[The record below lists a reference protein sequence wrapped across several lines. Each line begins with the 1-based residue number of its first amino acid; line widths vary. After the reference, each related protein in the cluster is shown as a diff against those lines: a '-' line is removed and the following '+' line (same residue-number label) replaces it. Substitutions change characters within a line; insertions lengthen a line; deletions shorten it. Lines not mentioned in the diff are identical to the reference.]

1 MATTDAQARSYAS
14 QGFLALFGRPPSDSE
29 VLMLMG
35 VGRLET
41 SYGDGWKGAGKGSFN
56 MGAIIAGKSW
66 TGDVFE
72 SRDSY
77 PDSQGVNHWYVTK
90 FRKYPAPEVGWQD
103 LAHIVYETRPSVLA
117 AATHGSSLGVSQA
130 LYRTHYYAGFG
141 KTEEERVQ
149 NHHRILDR
157 CVRVIAK
164 GLGVP
169 APGEGSAAPGE
180 LKVGSRGDL
189 VRAWQRNLGV
199 VADGIF
205 GQVTRAATVQWQEQH
220 GVLPADGV
228 VRAEMWKLA

>member
-1 MATTDAQARSYAS
+1 MTTDAQARSYAT

-29 VLMLMG
+29 ILMLMG

-41 SYGDGWKGAGKGSFN
+41 SYGDGWKAAGAGSFN
-56 MGAIIAGKSW
+56 MGAIIAGSSW
-66 TGDVFE
+66 TGEVFE
-72 SRDSY
+72 NKDSY
-77 PDSQGVNHWYVTK
+77 PDAQGVNHWYVTK
-90 FRKYPAPEVGWQD
+90 FRKYPTADAGWQD
-103 LAHIVYETRPSVLA
+103 LAHIVYETRPSVLL

-149 NHHRILDR
+149 NHHKVLDR
-157 CVRVIAK
+157 CVRLIAQ
-164 GLGVP
+164 GLGLA
-169 APGEGSAAPGE
+169 APGEANATPGE

-189 VRAWQRNLGV
+189 VRAWQRVLGV

-220 GVLPADGV
+220 GVKPADGV
-228 VRAEMWKLA
+228 VRPETWKIS